1 MYNGHISKCFT
12 EQLKIINKHKKNSLI
27 IEKSSLSLLI
37 VNIQMFFLLSFCIFQ
52 TFQNEDKLFLIPP
65 KKEKEITFSNC
76 YLRTL
81 HHPHT
86 LLRHFHLYAC
96 GACMSYNNSNYIK
109 YTTQV
114 NLCFMN
120 LYIYTHTH
128 SHTHT
133 HISVNT
139 IQRNNIRKFSHTQ
152 SQTIT
157 CSINIKFKK
166 ILIYF
171 LIEG

>member
-1 MYNGHISKCFT
+1 MRKVH
-12 EQLKIINKHKKNSLI
+12 
-27 IEKSSLSLLI
+27 SLLI

-120 LYIYTHTH
+120 LYIYIYT
-128 SHTHT
+128 HTHT
-133 HISVNT
+133 HLCKYHPKKQYQKVLSYPVP
-139 IQRNNIRKFSHTQ
+139 NNNMLH
-152 SQTIT
+152 
-157 CSINIKFKK
+157 
-166 ILIYF
+166 
-171 LIEG
+171 

>member
-1 MYNGHISKCFT
+1 MYNGYSSKCFI

-37 VNIQMFFLLSFCIFQ
+37 VKIQMFFLLSFCIFQ

-65 KKEKEITFSNC
+65 KKEKEITFSNY

-81 HHPHT
+81 HPPHT
-86 LLRHFHLYAC
+86 LLRHFHLYVC

-120 LYIYTHTH
+120 LYNKYINTHTH
-128 SHTHT
+128 LCKYHPKKQYQKVLSYP
-133 HISVNT
+133 VP
-139 IQRNNIRKFSHTQ
+139 NNNMLH
-152 SQTIT
+152 
-157 CSINIKFKK
+157 
-166 ILIYF
+166 
-171 LIEG
+171 